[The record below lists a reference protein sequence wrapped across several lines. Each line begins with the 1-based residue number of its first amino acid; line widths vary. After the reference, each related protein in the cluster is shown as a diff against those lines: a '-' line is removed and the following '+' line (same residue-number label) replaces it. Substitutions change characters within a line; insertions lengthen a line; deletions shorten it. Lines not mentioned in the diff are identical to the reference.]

1 MMDLCGPVTG
11 QVSQLTCFFSF
22 AGWLFN
28 YLNKF
33 MTSYGPLFFRTEMPS
48 STLPQTPWSYV
59 PPTPWS
65 WCKEQSHCGTFLHC
79 DHYVGNSPEAEMK
92 GGLPGNC
99 FQEKMDWDHC
109 QYLYSEIIET
119 KLFLQNGKTRSTPK
133 LRNTEEREQLRL
145 RDVILTSKCPHT
157 DFSSL

>member
-1 MMDLCGPVTG
+1 MVLSPSGHKCPPQLCLRRHGP
-11 QVSQLTCFFSF
+11 
-22 AGWLFN
+22 
-28 YLNKF
+28 KF
-33 MTSYGPLFFRTEMPS
+33 LLHPGHGVRS
-48 STLPQTPWSYV
+48 SAIV
-59 PPTPWS
+59 G
-65 WCKEQSHCGTFLHC
+65 QSHFLLHF
-79 DHYVGNSPEAEMK
+79 DHFVGNSPEAEMK

-133 LRNTEEREQLRL
+133 LRHTEERQQLRL